1 MKKPAAA
8 FGLMVML
15 LIFKLGIGPAFAA
28 SNADLEERIEKLE
41 KQTSGSSMETPLGQI
56 SEWVTLSGTIEIETA
71 FESSD
76 LNDTDDSDI
85 SLATAELG
93 IEAAPQDW
101 ITGFMLLSWEDDD
114 SDLVVDEAHVTL
126 GATDDIPY
134 HLTAGK
140 IYVPFGAFETMMIS
154 DPITLDIAETNE
166 TAVQIGFDISG
177 FRGAAYA
184 FNGDADEA
192 DNDDNSIETFG
203 LSVGYTVEN
212 DSFSIDLGA
221 DWINNILDSDG
232 LVDVFDDNGWAT
244 SLGDQVPGFAIHAI
258 ANLGSFSLIGEYVAM
273 TDDVEDTT
281 GAVLADEISAYAVE
295 AGYTFDMSGFET
307 TVAIGYQAS
316 DDARDILPES
326 KILGSIGVG
335 ITDNLSIAVEYASA
349 KNNSVLDG
357 GDGDDI
363 DTFTMQL
370 AFEF

>member
-1 MKKPAAA
+1 MKKSTAT
-8 FGLMVML
+8 FGSMAIL
-15 LIFKLGIGPAFAA
+15 LTVLLGIGPAFAA
-28 SNADLEERIEKLE
+28 SNAELEERIEKLE
-41 KQTSGSSMETPLGQI
+41 KQTGGSSIESPLGQI
-56 SEWVTLSGTIEIETA
+56 SEWVTLSGLLEAEVG

-85 SLATAELG
+85 TLATVELG
-93 IEAAPQDW
+93 IEAKPLEW
-101 ITGFMLLSWEDDD
+101 ITGSMVFLWEEDDN
-114 SDLVVDEAHVTL
+114 DLNVDQGFITL
-126 GATDDIPY
+126 GASESIPY
-134 HLTAGK
+134 YLTVGK

-154 DPITLDIAETNE
+154 DPITLDIAETND
-166 TAVQIGFDISG
+166 TAVQIGFEING

-184 FNGDADEA
+184 FNGDSDEA

-203 LSVGYTVEN
+203 LSVGYALEN
-212 DSFSIDLGA
+212 ESFSIDLGV

-232 LVDVFDDNGWAT
+232 LVDVYDDNGWAT

-258 ANLGSFSLIGEYVAM
+258 ANLGPFSLIGEYVAM

-295 AGYTFDMSGFET
+295 AGYTFDVSGFET

-316 DDARDILPES
+316 DDAADILPES
-326 KILGSIGVG
+326 KILGSVGVG
-335 ITDNLSIAVEYASA
+335 ITDNLSVAVEYASA
-349 KNNSVLDG
+349 ENNSVSAG

-363 DTFTMQL
+363 DTFTIQL